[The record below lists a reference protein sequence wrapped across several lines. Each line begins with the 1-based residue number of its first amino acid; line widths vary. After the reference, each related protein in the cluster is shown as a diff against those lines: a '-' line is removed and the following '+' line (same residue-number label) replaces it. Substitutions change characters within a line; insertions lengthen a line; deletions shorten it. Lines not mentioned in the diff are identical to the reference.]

1 MLKVARHTFGTI
13 GSRLFVEPDVL
24 RALMG
29 NERDDVDIIYKDVY
43 PEALRDEWHLKIIA
57 NNKTN
62 ISKMYVYELEYLI
75 NNSANRIKKYM
86 YSSFLL
92 ETAQLEDKETTKSFK
107 LSTQAY
113 LPVIKK

>member
-1 MLKVARHTFGTI
+1 MMLI
-13 GSRLFVEPDVL
+13 LF
-24 RALMG
+24 
-29 NERDDVDIIYKDVY
+29 YKDVY
-43 PEALRDEWHLKIIA
+43 LEALRDEWHFKIIA
-57 NNKTN
+57 NNKAN

-86 YSSFLL
+86 YSPFLL

-107 LSTQAY
+107 LSSQAY